1 MIKDIEKTSLIEC
14 LSWCALRELPQEY
27 DGKNIYIYAVA
38 KVSKTD
44 GSTSYCAITKGNDGN
59 DKVLKDFGTIARIS
73 KIEKVY
79 PYVYLDSFYVPNC
92 KNKEEKIKFLASYD
106 NTVDFSKYTAKQL
119 DKEIIVKAIQLQKK
133 SI

>member
-1 MIKDIEKTSLIEC
+1 MESELVMLVSTRGRYAIRIMLELSSHSKDDRVSLE
-14 LSWCALRELPQEY
+14 
-27 DGKNIYIYAVA
+27 
-38 KVSKTD
+38 
-44 GSTSYCAITKGNDGN
+44 GNDGN

-106 NTVDFSKYTAKQL
+106 NTVDYSKYTAKQL

-133 SI
+133 SL